1 MPRSDSS
8 PRLADPAAA
17 KALAWTHTARFLTT
31 AASLEQLPPLELA
44 EIAFVGRSNAGKSTA
59 INALAQR
66 RRSHHVRRQ
75 DARSTSTC
83 LRWVRRMR
91 PMRCSSTFPAM
102 AMRRSSAPP
111 NCAGRK

>member
-59 INALAQR
+59 INRLAHSRICGKHGRVHVAR
-66 RRSHHVRRQ
+66 REKTHIPIWR
-75 DARSTSTC
+75 
-83 LRWVRRMR
+83 L
-91 PMRCSSTFPAM
+91 SS
-102 AMRRSSAPP
+102 
-111 NCAGRK
+111 K